1 MADDSQPPDANGL
14 PPLAQIPQD
23 STTIPPEAMGQLE
36 HAAEWAQTFGG
47 SDTNLALRAR
57 HNADINAYAQGLQSQ
72 REAAQANLIQTNR
85 TAQNLYL
92 GSQRLDMQE
101 QVAQANMAHAD
112 AMAPL
117 NQAAKIAQTNAA
129 NAREAAT
136 TQSSLLQAQHDQI
149 ASNDTLGFAQSLQ
162 NIHPNAPEF
171 KNATV
176 QGILKYPNASKEL
189 QSAMLKSAGIELSP
203 DDIAQ
208 QYKDI
213 QAKMPGAKIAVGPK
227 GIISATMP
235 APPSSI
241 LSPAQNRQA
250 LSDQMKDDRLR
261 DSEIE
266 RQLGDITT
274 ANPILSK
281 TTGPF
286 IDANGKQRWG
296 SVDQTEEN
304 SAVATPQQLAA
315 YDQVK
320 ALLAERNIIQGRHQA
335 LQQKMTELYTNPG
348 ATVKPGAPTAPDS
361 PQNEM
366 IKQAYKAGPGA
377 NDPDGNG
384 FAAYAAQTQGTHFN
398 TPAEYS
404 AAFKAAP
411 SGAVL
416 HYQGKAFKKP

>member
-47 SDTNLALRAR
+47 NDTNLALRAR
-57 HNADINAYAQGLQSQ
+57 HNADINAYAQALQSQ
-72 REAAQANLIQTNR
+72 REAAQANLIQTNKQ
-85 TAQNLYL
+85 AQALYL
-92 GSQRLDMQE
+92 GSRRLDTQE
-101 QVAQANMAHAD
+101 QVAQANIDHAD

-136 TQSSLLQAQHDQI
+136 TQSSLLQAQHDQ
-149 ASNDTLGFAQSLQ
+149 LQ
-162 NIHPNAPEF
+162 A
-171 KNATV
+171 NATIGLSKAMTDAMQDFQPGTPGYKDAV
-176 QGILKYPNASKEL
+176 IQNLIQFPNASKEL
-189 QSAMLKSAGIELSP
+189 QAGLLKNAGIVTSP
-203 DDIAQ
+203 DDFISGAIDAKQKALAAGYVNPRIGEFHGNPVIIEGAVPKPPDPAADYTKRLSHLESIRAKATDPGVIKYFDNEIVNLKSQQPAQ
-208 QYKDI
+208 Q
-213 QAKMPGAKIAVGPK
+213 
-227 GIISATMP
+227 P
-235 APPSSI
+235 A
-241 LSPAQNRQA
+241 
-250 LSDQMKDDRLR
+250 
-261 DSEIE
+261 
-266 RQLGDITT
+266 
-274 ANPILSK
+274 
-281 TTGPF
+281 
-286 IDANGKQRWG
+286 
-296 SVDQTEEN
+296 
-304 SAVATPQQLAA
+304 ATPAA
-315 YDQVK
+315 GTPQ
-320 ALLAERNIIQGRHQA
+320 
-335 LQQKMTELYTNPG
+335 P
-348 ATVKPGAPTAPDS
+348 APDS

-411 SGAVL
+411 SGSVL